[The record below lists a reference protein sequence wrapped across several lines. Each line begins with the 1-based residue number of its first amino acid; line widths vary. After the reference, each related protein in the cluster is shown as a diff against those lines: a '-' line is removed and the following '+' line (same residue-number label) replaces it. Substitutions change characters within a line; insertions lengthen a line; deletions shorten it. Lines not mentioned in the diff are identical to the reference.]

1 MDNHILFVL
10 DVFNEWSQG
19 EESVKYDGE
28 QYRPAQSCCA
38 VFLAKCWSERGVG
51 KNSCGRK
58 SRDCCRHEYWEGA
71 NLQKCEGFCFG
82 EASEINVDELLFD
95 CGKRYHPQEGLA
107 LRMVAP
113 FLQFSMLHQAVEN
126 QPLSIFHL

>member
-1 MDNHILFVL
+1 MMVNNIGLRNRVVQSSSSSVGASVGSGKTAVEGNQGTVVAMSTGKVQTCKNARGFVL
-10 DVFNEWSQG
+10 
-19 EESVKYDGE
+19 
-28 QYRPAQSCCA
+28 
-38 VFLAKCWSERGVG
+38 AK
-51 KNSCGRK
+51 
-58 SRDCCRHEYWEGA
+58 
-71 NLQKCEGFCFG
+71 
-82 EASEINVDELLFD
+82 ASEINVDELLFD